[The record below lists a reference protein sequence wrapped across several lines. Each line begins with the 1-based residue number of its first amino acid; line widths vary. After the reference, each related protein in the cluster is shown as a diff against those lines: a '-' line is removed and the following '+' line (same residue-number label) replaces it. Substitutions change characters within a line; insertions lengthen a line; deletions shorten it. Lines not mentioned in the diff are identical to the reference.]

1 MVKGASIK
9 FTSYEESVSKLL
21 NMLKVQNELKK
32 YDKIVL
38 KPNIK
43 NKENFTP
50 VGFIEPVLKFCLQ
63 NKNPVAEVFIAEG
76 ADGSDTRELF
86 DSIGYQKLAEK
97 YSIGLIDINESEVE
111 EVRDP
116 RFMKFESIRYPK
128 ILLNSCVISLPSLK
142 ADEETEINDSLTNML
157 GAFPAKHYSG
167 FFSLKKNK
175 IKKWPIKYSVHDILC
190 CKLPNF
196 AIMDASDKGYI
207 LAGLPIE
214 IDKLGAKVL
223 GREWKSV
230 SHLKLIDESAHFN
243 LQAKPKEEV
252 KTAQ

>member
-9 FTSYEESVSKLL
+9 FTSYGESVPKLL

-43 NKENFTP
+43 NKDSYTP
-50 VGFIEPVLKFCLQ
+50 IGFVESVLKFCIE
-63 NKNPVAEVFIAEG
+63 NKNPVAAVFIAEG
-76 ADGSDTRELF
+76 VDGNDTWELF
-86 DSIGYQKLAEK
+86 DSVGYQKLAEK
-97 YSIGLIDINESEVE
+97 YAVGLVDINESEVE
-111 EVRDP
+111 ELRDV
-116 RFMKFESIRYPK
+116 RFMKFESIKYPK

-142 ADEETEINDSLTNML
+142 ADDETEVSDSLTNML

-175 IKKWPIKYSVHDILC
+175 IRKWPIKYSVHDILC
-190 CKLPNF
+190 CKFPNF
-196 AIMDASDKGYI
+196 AIMDASDRGYI

-223 GREWKSV
+223 GREWKSI

-243 LQAKPKEEV
+243 LQPKKEKEEV
-252 KTAQ
+252 KTA